1 MMDDSKEVDSVRS
14 RRNKKVNTILGGEVH
29 EDGDAELDGGDSV
42 LSYDN
47 AMIDMFQIQSSKM
60 YQAYPPHQNRRYF
73 T

>member
-1 MMDDSKEVDSVRS
+1 M
-14 RRNKKVNTILGGEVH
+14 NTILGGEVH

-60 YQAYPPHQNRRYF
+60 YQAYLPHQNRRYF